1 MESADHKKLIDRIR
15 KLYAMSQEDV
25 SSPHEAEIAMRRCQS
40 LMDRFG
46 VTEADLTTSEFGARN
61 IGRKFR
67 ALPSHVRA
75 LGAAV
80 ALLHDCICVRSD
92 TIEFRGFS
100 IDAEIASLTYAYL
113 TGAMERSLKLHKRQ
127 GSVSAGRAASFDYRV
142 GYALAVLD
150 RARIICDERQIPAD
164 NRATGSTATASTD
177 GKSLALRKQKIVRE
191 ACMQGLVHERP
202 KTIRYRS
209 GDAHRAGAS
218 DGAAVSLDKQIN
230 SDRPRA
236 LGS

>member
-1 MESADHKKLIDRIR
+1 MKSADHKKLVDRIR
-15 KLYAMSQEDV
+15 KLYAMSQEGE
-25 SSPHEAEIAMRRCQS
+25 SSPHEAEIALRRCQS

-46 VTEADLTTSEFGARN
+46 ITESDLTTSKFGARD
-61 IGRKFR
+61 IGKNFR

-127 GSVSAGRAASFDYRV
+127 GSVPAGRAASFDYRV

-150 RARIICDERQIPAD
+150 RARTICDDRQASE
-164 NRATGSTATASTD
+164 NNHAASSTTVSAD
-177 GKSLALRKQKIVRE
+177 GKSLTLRKRKIVRE

-209 GDAHRAGAS
+209 GDANRAGAS

-230 SDRPRA
+230 SDRPRT
-236 LGS
+236 LGN